1 LLRAWQK
8 QYQQKIAARSEFS
21 REKSRKA
28 KKLKGQI
35 KNMNNRKMI
44 FGAILSVL
52 ACFVLLPQMPAAPD
66 VGPILPDPF
75 SGSNTFDGYQA
86 LFHQTANNFN
96 TANGWLALWSQTT
109 AAQNTGVGAGALSL
123 NTGGQN
129 NTAFGAGALTFNTTG
144 GADNAVGAFA
154 LFNNGAASFQNAH
167 GREALFNST
176 GGQNNAFGDL
186 ALLSATTGFC
196 NSAFGDDAL
205 DSVTTGSDNVGVGDE
220 SCNTCTT
227 GHDNV
232 AIGHNALNGTITA
245 SNNIAIGVAATGPFA
260 NLSFTAFI
268 GSIHGLPT
276 SNAASTL
283 PVLIDSNNVL
293 GTAPSSRRYKHDI
306 KPVDKASEALYALK
320 PISFVYNYDES
331 RTTLYGLI
339 AEDVAKVNT
348 SLVAYMDGAPFTV
361 KYDQV
366 NILLLNEFLKEHKKV
381 EEQQASIR
389 ELKSEMQTMVA
400 QLKEQAAQIQKVS
413 AQLEVR
419 KTAPQVVVNKP

>member
-1 LLRAWQK
+1 
-8 QYQQKIAARSEFS
+8 
-21 REKSRKA
+21 
-28 KKLKGQI
+28 
-35 KNMNNRKMI
+35 MNNRKMI

-52 ACFVLLPQMPAAPD
+52 ACFVLLPQLRAAPD
-66 VGPILPDPF
+66 TFLN
-75 SGSNTFDGYQA
+75 SNTWDGFNALNAGKLANTFSTAEGWQA
-86 LFHQTANNFN
+86 SVL
-96 TANGWLALWSQTT
+96 QTT
-109 AAQNTGVGAGALSL
+109 ALGTTSVGAAALATNNASGNTALGAGA
-123 NTGGQN
+123 
-129 NTAFGAGALTFNTTG
+129 ATFNTTG
-144 GADNAVGAFA
+144 GGVNAVGFFA
-154 LFNNGAASFQNAH
+154 LYNSNGNFNNAH
-167 GREALFNST
+167 GRQALFNDTT
-176 GGQNNAFGDL
+176 GSQNNAFGDL
-186 ALLSATTGFC
+186 ALLDATTAFG

-220 SCNTCTT
+220 ACNTCTT

-245 SNNIAIGVAATGPFA
+245 SNNIAIGVPATGPFA

-293 GTAPSSRRYKHDI
+293 GTSPSSRRYKHDI
-306 KPVDKASEALYALK
+306 KPLDKASEALYSLK

-339 AEDVAKVNT
+339 AEDVAKVNS
-348 SLVAYMDGAPFTV
+348 SLVAYIDGAPFTV

-366 NILLLNEFLKEHKKV
+366 NVLLLNEFLKEHKKV

>member
-1 LLRAWQK
+1 M
-8 QYQQKIAARSEFS
+8 
-21 REKSRKA
+21 
-28 KKLKGQI
+28 
-35 KNMNNRKMI
+35 KNRNII

-52 ACFVLLPQMPAAPD
+52 VCFVLLPQMQAGPD
-66 VGPILPDPF
+66 VGPSLPEAF
-75 SGSNTFDGYQA
+75 SGSNTFDGYHA
-86 LFHQTANNFN
+86 LFHQTSNAFN
-96 TANGWLALWSQTT
+96 TADGWLSLTTQTT
-109 AAQNTGVGAGALSL
+109 ATANTG
-123 NTGGQN
+123 
-129 NTAFGAGALTFNTTG
+129 FGAGTLALNTTGSPNTAVGAAALLFNTTG
-144 GADNAVGAFA
+144 SDNNAVGAFA
-154 LFNNGAASFQNAH
+154 LFHNTTAAFNNAH
-167 GREALFNST
+167 GREALFAATT
-176 GGQNNAFGDL
+176 GAQNNAFGDL
-186 ALLSATTGFC
+186 ALLSATTAFG

-205 DSVTTGSDNVGVGDE
+205 DSVTTGSENVGVGDE
-220 SCNTCTT
+220 ACNSCTT

-293 GTAPSSRRYKHDI
+293 GTSPSSRRYKHDI
-306 KPVDKASEALYALK
+306 KPVDKASEALYSLK

-331 RTTLYGLI
+331 GTTLYGLI
-339 AEDVAKVNT
+339 AEDVAKVNS
-348 SLVAYMDGAPFTV
+348 SLVAYIDGAPFTV

-366 NILLLNEFLKEHKKV
+366 NMWLLNEFLKAHKQLQDLKV
-381 EEQQASIR
+381 TVAQQQKGM
-389 ELKSEMQTMVA
+389 EVLTA

>member
-1 LLRAWQK
+1 MK
-8 QYQQKIAARSEFS
+8 
-21 REKSRKA
+21 
-28 KKLKGQI
+28 
-35 KNMNNRKMI
+35 NRKMI

-52 ACFVLLPQMPAAPD
+52 ACFVLLPQMRAAPD
-66 VGPILPDPF
+66 TFLN
-75 SGSNTFDGYQA
+75 SNTWDGFNALNAGKSANTFSTAEGWQA
-86 LFHQTANNFN
+86 SVL
-96 TANGWLALWSQTT
+96 QTT
-109 AAQNTGVGAGALSL
+109 ALGTTSVGAAALAL
-123 NTGGQN
+123 NNASGN
-129 NTAFGAGALTFNTTG
+129 CAFGAGAATFNLTG
-144 GADNAVGAFA
+144 VGVNAVGAFA
-154 LFNNGAASFQNAH
+154 LYNTTGSFNNAH
-167 GREALFNST
+167 GRQALFANVT
-176 GGQNNAFGDL
+176 GVENDAFGDL
-186 ALLSATTGFC
+186 ALDSVTSGNANTGI
-196 NSAFGDDAL
+196 GDDAL
-205 DSVTTGSDNVGVGDE
+205 DSVTTGSFNTGVGKE
-220 SCNTCTT
+220 ACNTCTT
-227 GHDNV
+227 GSNNV

-245 SNNIAIGVAATGPFA
+245 SNNIAIGVPATGPFA

-293 GTAPSSRRYKHDI
+293 GTSPSSRRYKHDI
-306 KPVDKASEALYALK
+306 KPVDKASEGLYSLK

-331 RTTLYGLI
+331 GTTLYGLI
-339 AEDVAKVNT
+339 AEDVAKVNS
-348 SLVAYMDGAPFTV
+348 SLVAYIDGKPFTV

-366 NILLLNEFLKEHKKV
+366 SILLLAEFLKEHKKV

>member
-1 LLRAWQK
+1 M
-8 QYQQKIAARSEFS
+8 
-21 REKSRKA
+21 
-28 KKLKGQI
+28 KGQI
-35 KNMNNRKMI
+35 KIMNKRNMI

-52 ACFVLLPQMPAAPD
+52 ACFVLLPQMRAASED
-66 VGPILPDPF
+66 VGPLLPGNF
-75 SGSNTFDGYQA
+75 VGSNTFDGFNA
-86 LFHQTANNFN
+86 LGSQTANNFN
-96 TANGWLALWSQTT
+96 SAFGWEALALQTT
-109 AAQNTGVGAGALSL
+109 AAQNTGCGAGALIIS
-123 NTGGQN
+123 TGAN
-129 NTAFGAGALTFNTTG
+129 NVAVGAGALTFNGSG
-144 GADNAVGAFA
+144 GANNAVGAFA
-154 LFNNGAASFQNAH
+154 LFNHSTGSFNNAH
-167 GREALFNST
+167 GREALFTDAT
-176 GGQNNAFGDL
+176 GSQNNAFGDL
-186 ALLSATTGFC
+186 ALLSANGAFG

-205 DSVTTGSDNVGVGDE
+205 DSVTTGSENVGVGDE
-220 SCNTCTT
+220 ACNSCTT

-245 SNNIAIGVAATGPFA
+245 SNNIAIGVPATGPFA

-348 SLVAYMDGAPFTV
+348 SLVAYMDGKPFTV

-366 NILLLNEFLKEHKKV
+366 NILLLTEFLKEHKKV

>member
-1 LLRAWQK
+1 
-8 QYQQKIAARSEFS
+8 
-21 REKSRKA
+21 
-28 KKLKGQI
+28 
-35 KNMNNRKMI
+35 M
-44 FGAILSVL
+44 
-52 ACFVLLPQMPAAPD
+52 
-66 VGPILPDPF
+66 
-75 SGSNTFDGYQA
+75 
-86 LFHQTANNFN
+86 
-96 TANGWLALWSQTT
+96 
-109 AAQNTGVGAGALSL
+109 
-123 NTGGQN
+123 
-129 NTAFGAGALTFNTTG
+129 
-144 GADNAVGAFA
+144 
-154 LFNNGAASFQNAH
+154 
-167 GREALFNST
+167 
-176 GGQNNAFGDL
+176 
-186 ALLSATTGFC
+186 ALLSATTGFG

-220 SCNTCTT
+220 ACNSCTT

-245 SNNIAIGVAATGPFA
+245 SNNIAIGVPATGPFA

-348 SLVAYMDGAPFTV
+348 SLVAYMDGKPFTV

-366 NILLLNEFLKEHKKV
+366 NILLLTEFLKEHKKV

>member
-1 LLRAWQK
+1 
-8 QYQQKIAARSEFS
+8 
-21 REKSRKA
+21 
-28 KKLKGQI
+28 
-35 KNMNNRKMI
+35 MNNRKMI

-52 ACFVLLPQMPAAPD
+52 ACFVLLPQLRAAPD
-66 VGPILPDPF
+66 TFLN
-75 SGSNTFDGYQA
+75 SNTWDGFNALNAGKLANTFSTAEGWQA
-86 LFHQTANNFN
+86 SVL
-96 TANGWLALWSQTT
+96 QTT
-109 AAQNTGVGAGALSL
+109 ALGTTSVGAAALAANNADGNCALGAGA
-123 NTGGQN
+123 
-129 NTAFGAGALTFNTTG
+129 ATFNTTG
-144 GADNAVGAFA
+144 GGVNAVGFFA
-154 LFNNGAASFQNAH
+154 LYNSNGSFNNAH
-167 GREALFNST
+167 GRQALFNDTT
-176 GGQNNAFGDL
+176 GSQNNAFGDL
-186 ALLSATTGFC
+186 ALLDATTAFG

-220 SCNTCTT
+220 ACNTCTT

-232 AIGHNALNGTITA
+232 AVGHNALNGTSTA
-245 SNNIAIGVAATGPFA
+245 SNNIAIGVPATGPFA

-293 GTAPSSRRYKHDI
+293 GTSPSSRRYKHDI
-306 KPVDKASEALYALK
+306 KPLDKASEALYSLK

>member
-1 LLRAWQK
+1 
-8 QYQQKIAARSEFS
+8 
-21 REKSRKA
+21 
-28 KKLKGQI
+28 
-35 KNMNNRKMI
+35 MNNRKMI

-52 ACFVLLPQMPAAPD
+52 ACFVLLPQLRAAPD
-66 VGPILPDPF
+66 TFLN
-75 SGSNTFDGYQA
+75 SNTWDGFNALNAGKLANTFSTAEGWQA
-86 LFHQTANNFN
+86 SVL
-96 TANGWLALWSQTT
+96 QTT
-109 AAQNTGVGAGALSL
+109 ALGTTSVGAAALATNNASGNTALGAGA
-123 NTGGQN
+123 
-129 NTAFGAGALTFNTTG
+129 ATFNTTG
-144 GADNAVGAFA
+144 GGVNAVGFFA
-154 LFNNGAASFQNAH
+154 LYNSNGNFNNAH
-167 GREALFNST
+167 GRQALFNDTT
-176 GGQNNAFGDL
+176 GSQNNAFGDL
-186 ALLSATTGFC
+186 ALLDATTAFG

-220 SCNTCTT
+220 ACNTCTT

-245 SNNIAIGVAATGPFA
+245 SNNIAIGVPATGPFA

-293 GTAPSSRRYKHDI
+293 GTSPSSRRYKHDI
-306 KPVDKASEALYALK
+306 KPMDKASEALYALK

-331 RTTLYGLI
+331 GTTLYGLI
-339 AEDVAKVNT
+339 AEDVAKVNS
-348 SLVAYMDGAPFTV
+348 SLVAYIDGKPFTV

-366 NILLLNEFLKEHKKV
+366 NILVLNEFLKEHKKV

-413 AQLEVR
+413 AQFEVS
-419 KTAPQVVVNKP
+419 KPAPQIIAKKR

>member
-1 LLRAWQK
+1 
-8 QYQQKIAARSEFS
+8 
-21 REKSRKA
+21 
-28 KKLKGQI
+28 
-35 KNMNNRKMI
+35 MNNRKMI

-52 ACFVLLPQMPAAPD
+52 ACFVLLPQLRAAPD
-66 VGPILPDPF
+66 TFLN
-75 SGSNTFDGYQA
+75 SNTWDGFNALNAGKLANTFSTAEGWQA
-86 LFHQTANNFN
+86 SVL
-96 TANGWLALWSQTT
+96 QTT
-109 AAQNTGVGAGALSL
+109 ALGTTSVGAAALATNNASGNTALGAGA
-123 NTGGQN
+123 
-129 NTAFGAGALTFNTTG
+129 ATFNTTG
-144 GADNAVGAFA
+144 GGVNAVGFFA
-154 LFNNGAASFQNAH
+154 LYNSNGNFNNAH
-167 GREALFNST
+167 GRQALFNDTT
-176 GGQNNAFGDL
+176 GSQNNAFGDL
-186 ALLSATTGFC
+186 ALLDATTAFG

-220 SCNTCTT
+220 ACNTCTT

-293 GTAPSSRRYKHDI
+293 GTSPSSRRYKHDI
-306 KPVDKASEALYALK
+306 KPMDKASEALYSLK

-339 AEDVAKVNT
+339 AEDVAKVNS
-348 SLVAYMDGAPFTV
+348 SLVAYIDGAPFTV

-366 NILLLNEFLKEHKKV
+366 NVLLLNEFLKEHKRV
-381 EEQQASIR
+381 EQQQASIR

>member
-1 LLRAWQK
+1 
-8 QYQQKIAARSEFS
+8 
-21 REKSRKA
+21 
-28 KKLKGQI
+28 
-35 KNMNNRKMI
+35 MNNRKMI

-52 ACFVLLPQMPAAPD
+52 ACFVLLPQMWAAPANPE
-66 VGPILPDPF
+66 VF
-75 SGSNTFDGYQA
+75 SGSNTWDGFHA
-86 LFHQTANNFN
+86 LNAGKLANTFS
-96 TANGWLALWSQTT
+96 TANGWQALVLQTD
-109 AAQNTGVGAGALSL
+109 ALNNSGFGAGALAL
-123 NTGGQN
+123 GNGN
-129 NTAFGAGALTFNTTG
+129 NNCALGAGALTFNTTG
-144 GADNAVGAFA
+144 GANNAVGAFA
-154 LFNNGAASFQNAH
+154 LFNNADAAFQNAH

-186 ALLSATTGFC
+186 ALLNATTGFG

-205 DSVTTGSDNVGVGDE
+205 DSVTTGSENVGVGDE
-220 SCNTCTT
+220 ACNSCTT

-232 AIGHNALNGTITA
+232 AIGHNALNGTVTA
-245 SNNIAIGVAATGPFA
+245 SNNIAIGVPATGPFA

-320 PISFVYNYDES
+320 PVSFIYNNDDS
-331 RTTLYGLI
+331 GTTLYGLI
-339 AEDVAKVNT
+339 AEEVAKVNT
-348 SLVAYMDGAPFTV
+348 SLVGYLGGKPFTV

-366 NILLLNEFLKEHKKV
+366 NALLLNEFLKEHKKV

-419 KTAPQVVVNKP
+419 KTAPQVVANKP

>member
-1 LLRAWQK
+1 
-8 QYQQKIAARSEFS
+8 
-21 REKSRKA
+21 
-28 KKLKGQI
+28 
-35 KNMNNRKMI
+35 MI
-44 FGAILSVL
+44 ILSVL
-52 ACFVLLPQMPAAPD
+52 ACFVLLPQLRAAPD
-66 VGPILPDPF
+66 TF
-75 SGSNTFDGYQA
+75 TNSNTWDGFNA
-86 LFHQTANNFN
+86 LLSGRASNTFN
-96 TANGWLALWSQTT
+96 TANGWESMILVTTSIGNTGYGAASLAL
-109 AAQNTGVGAGALSL
+109 NT
-123 NTGGQN
+123 TGGP
-129 NTAFGAGALTFNTTG
+129 NTAVGAGALTFNTTG
-144 GADNAVGAFA
+144 SDNNAVGAFA
-154 LFNNGAASFQNAH
+154 LYNHDNGSFNNAF
-167 GREALFNST
+167 GREALFNHVS

-186 ALLSATTGFC
+186 ALLNCTGGF

-205 DSVTTGSDNVGVGDE
+205 DSVTTGSENVGVGDE
-220 SCNTCTT
+220 ACNTCTT

-245 SNNIAIGVAATGPFA
+245 SNNIAIGVPATGPFA

>member
-1 LLRAWQK
+1 VEGQ
-8 QYQQKIAARSEFS
+8 
-21 REKSRKA
+21 
-28 KKLKGQI
+28 KLKGQI

-44 FGAILSVL
+44 FGAILSV
-52 ACFVLLPQMPAAPD
+52 ACFVLLPQLRAAPD
-66 VGPILPDPF
+66 TF
-75 SGSNTFDGYQA
+75 NNSNTWDGFNA
-86 LFHQTANNFN
+86 LLNGRANNVFN
-96 TANGWLALWSQTT
+96 TANGWESMVFVTT
-109 AAQNTGVGAGALSL
+109 AGENTGYGAATLTLNTGGAGNTAVGAGALTL
-123 NTGGQN
+123 
-129 NTAFGAGALTFNTTG
+129 NTTG
-144 GADNAVGAFA
+144 SVNNAFGELA
-154 LFNNGAASFQNAH
+154 LFNHSTGAFNNAH
-167 GREALFNST
+167 GREALFNDTT
-176 GGQNNAFGDL
+176 GSQNNAFGDL
-186 ALLSATTGFC
+186 ALLNADGAFG

-205 DSVTTGSDNVGVGDE
+205 DSLTTGSENVGVGDE
-220 SCNTCTT
+220 ACNTCTT

-245 SNNIAIGVAATGPFA
+245 SNNIAIGVPATGPFA

-293 GTAPSSRRYKHDI
+293 GTSASSRRFKHDI
-306 KPVDKASEALYALK
+306 QPIDKVSEALYSLK
-320 PISFVYNYDES
+320 PISFIYNNDES
-331 RTTLYGLI
+331 QTRLYGLV
-339 AEDVAKVNT
+339 AEDVAQVNK
-348 SLVAYMDGAPFTV
+348 SLVAYLGGKVFTV

-400 QLKEQAAQIQKVS
+400 QIKEQAAQIQKVS

-419 KTAPQVVVNKP
+419 QTAPQVVVNKP

>member
-1 LLRAWQK
+1 
-8 QYQQKIAARSEFS
+8 
-21 REKSRKA
+21 
-28 KKLKGQI
+28 
-35 KNMNNRKMI
+35 MNNRKMI

-52 ACFVLLPQMPAAPD
+52 VCFVLLPQMRAAPD
-66 VGPILPDPF
+66 TF
-75 SGSNTFDGYQA
+75 TNSNTWDGFNA
-86 LFHQTANNFN
+86 LGSGRATNVFN
-96 TANGWLALWSQTT
+96 TANGWESLALVTT
-109 AAQNTGVGAGALSL
+109 AGENTGYGAAALALNTTGSPNTAVGAGALTL
-123 NTGGQN
+123 
-129 NTAFGAGALTFNTTG
+129 NTTG
-144 GADNAVGAFA
+144 SANNAVGAFA
-154 LFNNGAASFQNAH
+154 LFNHDSGSFNNAF
-167 GREALFNST
+167 GREALFNLVSN
-176 GGQNNAFGDL
+176 GQNNAFGDL
-186 ALLSATTGFC
+186 ALLSATTAFG

-205 DSVTTGSDNVGVGDE
+205 DSVTTGSENVGVGDE
-220 SCNTCTT
+220 ACNTCTT

-232 AIGHNALNGTITA
+232 AIGHNALNGTVTA
-245 SNNIAIGVAATGPFA
+245 SNNIAIGVPATGPFA
-260 NLSFTAFI
+260 NLSFTAYI

-293 GTAPSSRRYKHDI
+293 GTSPSSRRYKHDI

-348 SLVAYMDGAPFTV
+348 SLVAYIDGKPFTV

-366 NILLLNEFLKEHKKV
+366 NMLLLNEFLKEHKKV

>member
-1 LLRAWQK
+1 
-8 QYQQKIAARSEFS
+8 
-21 REKSRKA
+21 
-28 KKLKGQI
+28 
-35 KNMNNRKMI
+35 MNNRKMI

-52 ACFVLLPQMPAAPD
+52 ACFVLLPQMRAAPENPD
-66 VGPILPDPF
+66 VF
-75 SGSNTFDGYQA
+75 SGSNTWDGFHA
-86 LFHQTANNFN
+86 LNAGKFNNTFS
-96 TANGWLALWSQTT
+96 TANGWQALVLQTD
-109 AAQNTGVGAGALSL
+109 ALNNTGVGAGALAL
-123 NTGGQN
+123 GNGN
-129 NTAFGAGALTFNTTG
+129 NNCALGAGALTFNTTG

-176 GGQNNAFGDL
+176 VGQNNAFGDL
-186 ALLSATTGFC
+186 ALLNATTGFG

-205 DSVTTGSDNVGVGDE
+205 DSVTTGSENVGVGDE
-220 SCNTCTT
+220 ACNTCTT

-245 SNNIAIGVAATGPFA
+245 SNNIAIGVPATGPFA

-276 SNAASTL
+276 SNVPSTL

-293 GTAPSSRRYKHDI
+293 GTSASSRRFKHDI
-306 KPVDKASEALYALK
+306 KPIDKASEALYALK
-320 PISFVYNYDES
+320 PVSFIYNNDDS
-331 RTTLYGLI
+331 GTTLYGLI
-339 AEDVAKVNT
+339 AEEVAKVNT
-348 SLVAYMDGAPFTV
+348 SLVGYLGSKPFTV

-366 NILLLNEFLKEHKKV
+366 NALLLNEFLKEHKKV

>member
-1 LLRAWQK
+1 
-8 QYQQKIAARSEFS
+8 
-21 REKSRKA
+21 
-28 KKLKGQI
+28 
-35 KNMNNRKMI
+35 MNNRKII
-44 FGAILSVL
+44 FGAILSVV
-52 ACFVLLPQMPAAPD
+52 AVFVLLPQMRAGPD

-75 SGSNTFDGYQA
+75 SGSNTFDGFQA

-109 AAQNTGVGAGALSL
+109 AAQNTGVGAGALTL

-129 NTAFGAGALTFNTTG
+129 CTAFGAGALTFNSTG
-144 GADNAVGAFA
+144 GANNAVGAFA
-154 LFNNGAASFQNAH
+154 LCNTDAASFQNAH

-176 GGQNNAFGDL
+176 GGQNNAFVDL
-186 ALLSATTGFC
+186 ALLSATTGFG

-205 DSVTTGSDNVGVGDE
+205 DSVTTGSENVGVGDE
-220 SCNTCTT
+220 ACNSCTT

-293 GTAPSSRRYKHDI
+293 GTSPSSRRYKHDI
-306 KPVDKASEALYALK
+306 KPVDKASEALHSLK

-331 RTTLYGLI
+331 GTTLYGLI

-348 SLVAYMDGAPFTV
+348 SLVAYIDNAPFTV

-366 NILLLNEFLKEHKKV
+366 NMWLLNEFLKAHKQLQDLKV
-381 EEQQASIR
+381 TVAQQQKGM
-389 ELKSEMQTMVA
+389 EVLTA
-400 QLKEQAAQIQKVS
+400 QLKEQA
-413 AQLEVR
+413 
-419 KTAPQVVVNKP
+419 

>member
-1 LLRAWQK
+1 
-8 QYQQKIAARSEFS
+8 
-21 REKSRKA
+21 
-28 KKLKGQI
+28 
-35 KNMNNRKMI
+35 MNNRKMI
-44 FGAILSVL
+44 FGAILSVV
-52 ACFVLLPQMPAAPD
+52 ACFVLLPQMRAAPD
-66 VGPILPDPF
+66 TF
-75 SGSNTFDGYQA
+75 TNSNTWDGFNA
-86 LFHQTANNFN
+86 LGSGRLTNVFN
-96 TANGWLALWSQTT
+96 TANGWESLALVTT
-109 AAQNTGVGAGALSL
+109 AGENTGFGAGSLALNTTGTVNTAVGAGAATL
-123 NTGGQN
+123 
-129 NTAFGAGALTFNTTG
+129 NTTG
-144 GADNAVGAFA
+144 GANNAVGAFA
-154 LFNNGAASFQNAH
+154 LFNNDASSFNNAH
-167 GREALFNST
+167 GREALFNAT
-176 GGQNNAFGDL
+176 AGQNNAFGDL
-186 ALLSATTGFC
+186 ALLNNTTGFG

-205 DSVTTGSDNVGVGDE
+205 DSVTIGSENVGVGDE
-220 SCNTCTT
+220 ACNTCTT

-232 AIGHNALNGTITA
+232 AIGHNALNGTVTA
-245 SNNIAIGVAATGPFA
+245 SNNIAIGVPATGPFA
-260 NLSFTAFI
+260 NLSFTAYI

-293 GTAPSSRRYKHDI
+293 GTSPSSRRYKHDI
-306 KPVDKASEALYALK
+306 KPLDKASEALYALK

-339 AEDVAKVNT
+339 AEEVAKINS
-348 SLVAYMDGAPFTV
+348 SLVAYIDGKPFTV

-366 NILLLNEFLKEHKKV
+366 NMLLLNEFLKEHKKV